1 MGRNQGQISEWKM
14 GGNIILETGLTKA
27 QKERWILAI
36 IIYGPHVMDKSLLS
50 QEQKLMLLE
59 IIDKNKS

>member
-1 MGRNQGQISEWKM
+1 M
-14 GGNIILETGLTKA
+14 ETGLTKA